1 MLNMPALFFPE
12 FMLNMSAICS
22 QNLCPIF
29 WGLHAQFL
37 GESMPNFFNTWLTP
51 ATIYG
56 RRRRA
61 WLTPATIYGRRRRAK
76 VAATH
81 FQQNSFSTEH
91 IFN

>member
-1 MLNMPALFFPE
+1 
-12 FMLNMSAICS
+12 
-22 QNLCPIF
+22 
-29 WGLHAQFL
+29 
-37 GESMPNFFNTWLTP
+37 MPNFFNTWLTP

>member
-1 MLNMPALFFPE
+1 MCQVVWPRIYVEHAGLFFPE
-12 FMLNMSAICS
+12 FMLNMSAFCS

-61 WLTPATIYGRRRRAK
+61 KG
-76 VAATH
+76 VATH